1 MKLMIFASIALF
13 GTIGGW
19 IGAEMSGGNW
29 FSGWSILLSAVGAF
43 FGIWAGI
50 KAGNSLSA

>member
-19 IGAEMSGGNW
+19 IGAMMSDGNW
-29 FSGWSILLSAVGAF
+29 FSGWSIILSTVGAF

-50 KAGNSLSA
+50 KAGNSLST